1 MTGVQTCAL
10 PIWII
15 TKVGGDKEIEVDVR
29 IVASTNKDLDELIL
43 QDKFRLDLLH
53 RINVIHIKIPALTD
67 REDDL
72 ILLTEHFIKQISG
85 NMNKRNITFEDS
97 YINALKDYSFP
108 GNIRELKNIIER
120 SIILETSNVLTADSL
135 PQIEIGKEKPCT
147 HSGTFNLM
155 EVEKN
160 AVMGALAKCNNSQKE
175 AAKLLGLSESAV
187 SRKIK
192 KYR

>member
-1 MTGVQTCAL
+1 
-10 PIWII
+10 
-15 TKVGGDKEIEVDVR
+15 
-29 IVASTNKDLDELIL
+29 
-43 QDKFRLDLLH
+43 
-53 RINVIHIKIPALTD
+53 
-67 REDDL
+67 
-72 ILLTEHFIKQISG
+72 
-85 NMNKRNITFEDS
+85 MNKRNITFEDS

-135 PQIEIGKEKPCT
+135 PQIEIGEEKPCN
-147 HSGTFNLM
+147 HSGTFNLA

-160 AVMGALAKCNNSQKE
+160 AVMGALEKCNNSQKE